1 MCAGQDDPLITY
13 GTVLMTYAEKIGL
26 RSHMAYESENLFLES
41 SPFLGKNGRLK
52 FEKYVRLIWPIRCGG
67 STSGQKWALPPPPSP
82 SLMVCPPLPQL
93 YCPNFC
99 LPKHYCQVQF
109 GQIKGFDGWILLWR

>member
-1 MCAGQDDPLITY
+1 MNYAIDINNKTKLELSNHIEVKLMCAGQDDPLITY

-52 FEKYVRLIWPIRCGG
+52 FEKYVSLIWPIRCGG
-67 STSGQKWALPPPPSP
+67 STSGQQWALPPP
-82 SLMVCPPLPQL
+82 LPQF
-93 YCPNFC
+93 NG
-99 LPKHYCQVQF
+99 LPTPPPIV
-109 GQIKGFDGWILLWR
+109 LP